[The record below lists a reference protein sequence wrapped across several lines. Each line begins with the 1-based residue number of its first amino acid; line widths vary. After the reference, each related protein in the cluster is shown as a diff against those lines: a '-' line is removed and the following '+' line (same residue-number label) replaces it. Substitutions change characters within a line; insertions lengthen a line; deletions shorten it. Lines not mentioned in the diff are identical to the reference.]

1 MPKKS
6 KPPKATRPDI
16 PGYGLP
22 KSRKG
27 LLPWKWADDRLRKSK
42 QYWLATTRPDG
53 RPHVMV
59 VWGVWVNDEFWL
71 STGRTS
77 RKARNLAANSHCVV
91 CNEDSAHAVIVEGM
105 AEVVDDKTR
114 LEPVFVAYQQKYK
127 MDIRGMGEPMFRVR
141 PAVVF
146 GLYEKKF
153 GETATRWLFPE
164 HKDFERKSSP
174 RTARRRTQRK
184 P

>member
-1 MPKKS
+1 MPKS
-6 KPPKATRPDI
+6 REPKATRPNI

-22 KSRKG
+22 KSKKG
-27 LLPWKWADDRLRKSK
+27 LLPWKWAKDRLSKSK

-59 VWGVWVNDEFWL
+59 IWGVWVNDEFWL
-71 STGRTS
+71 STGRKS
-77 RKARNLAANSHCVV
+77 RKARNLAANPHCVV
-91 CNEDSAHAVIVEGM
+91 CNEDAAQAVIVEGAVEM
-105 AEVVDDKTR
+105 VDDKTR
-114 LEPVFVAYQQKYK
+114 LEPMFAAYQKKYK
-127 MDIRGMGEPMFRVR
+127 MDIRSMGEPVFRVR

-164 HKDFERKSSP
+164 STNVKRKTP
-174 RTARRRTQRK
+174 
-184 P
+184 